1 MNTTT
6 SKLILLAALLVG
18 GFTIPTVACA
28 SEPGVLK
35 IDDNGSVF
43 TADGIK
49 KAEDKFSSTSFKSPT
64 ILNVVTYGKIP
75 DGQRAAFDKTK
86 GDDVAKKRFFG
97 EWVRDLATSH
107 RTRGIFVLIS
117 MEGTHIRA
125 IDDRQTDAKR
135 HFDDADLRTLEKKLI
150 EGFKAGFKE
159 SDPALKKVQFD
170 AALLD
175 GTSFVIEQLQ
185 NTSAAGSTSTKKVS
199 TSNTSETGGSNIM
212 SYVCIGIVAL
222 LGVWIVI
229 GLVRMMTGGGGGG
242 GGGGYG
248 GGGYGGGG
256 GGGGF
261 MSSMLGGMFGAAA
274 GMYLYDSF
282 AGGSHSSN
290 AQASDN
296 SGNNTGD
303 GGAGDYSGGG
313 DGGGGDFGGG
323 DTGGGGGDFGGG
335 SDFGGGGGDL
345 GGGGDFGGGD
355 SGGGDW

>member
-1 MNTTT
+1 MNTTM
-6 SKLILLAALLVG
+6 SKLVLLVALLVG
-18 GFTIPTVACA
+18 GFTAPTVATA

-43 TADGIK
+43 TTDGIK
-49 KAEDKFSSTSFKSPT
+49 KAEDKFGSTSFKSPT

-75 DGQRAAFDKTK
+75 DGQRAAFEKTK

-135 HFDDADLRTLEKKLI
+135 HFVDADLRTLEKKLI

-159 SDPALKKVQFD
+159 TDPALKKVQFD

-212 SYVCIGIVAL
+212 SYV
-222 LGVWIVI
+222 
-229 GLVRMMTGGGGGG
+229 
-242 GGGGYG
+242 
-248 GGGYGGGG
+248 
-256 GGGGF
+256 
-261 MSSMLGGMFGAAA
+261 
-274 GMYLYDSF
+274 
-282 AGGSHSSN
+282 
-290 AQASDN
+290 
-296 SGNNTGD
+296 
-303 GGAGDYSGGG
+303 
-313 DGGGGDFGGG
+313 
-323 DTGGGGGDFGGG
+323 
-335 SDFGGGGGDL
+335 
-345 GGGGDFGGGD
+345 
-355 SGGGDW
+355 